1 LLEGDELESIHRHWD
16 FIHYFQSAEYS
27 QKFLKI
33 GYEQIGFAQAET
45 KSYENCYPFMYYL
58 EQGELYYKQALQSPL
73 SLQPILLFYGYI
85 HFIKAIVLTEDP
97 LYPET
102 TQVLAHGV
110 TSRKRKKQHYH
121 FLQDEVKVQKNGL
134 FSHFSTLVF
143 GAGHIIGEKLKME
156 DLLLQIPELEE
167 AFQVLLKRKTMIWF
181 NRENELVLDET
192 VLNNFNM
199 SQDLFK
205 QYLNEKL
212 TGTFRWTKEDTLHI
226 PRFSEQL
233 PIRWHLGSDRLCLP
247 SSRNEANM
255 LPELLIH
262 YAVLYNLSMIA
273 RYETEWWVELLK
285 NRTNEDYPIIRSFLN
300 VTTRKAPY
308 LLLNILKEKM

>member
-1 LLEGDELESIHRHWD
+1 MESKNQHWD

-27 QKFLKI
+27 QKFLKKC
-33 GYEQIGFAQAET
+33 YEKIGFHGADT
-45 KSYENCYPFMYYL
+45 KSYDNCYPFMYYL
-58 EQGELYYKQALQSPL
+58 EQGELYYKQALNSPI

-134 FSHFSTLVF
+134 FSHFSTRVF
-143 GAGHIIGEKLKME
+143 HVKHIIGEKLKME
-156 DLLLQIPELEE
+156 DLLVQLPELEE
-167 AFQVLLKRKTMIWF
+167 VFTILLNKPTMAWF
-181 NRENELVLDET
+181 NSRNELTLDESL
-192 VLNNFNM
+192 LNRFHM

-205 QYLNEKL
+205 QYIKEKIR
-212 TGTFRWTKEDTLHI
+212 GDVSWIAEDTI
-226 PRFSEQL
+226 TVPSSSEQL
-233 PIRWHLGSDRLCLP
+233 PFRWHMDKDLLALP
-247 SSRNEANM
+247 SIRNEAGSI
-255 LPELLIH
+255 PEVLLH
-262 YAVLYNLSMIA
+262 YAILYNLSMIA

-285 NRTNEDYPIIRSFLN
+285 NRTNEDYSIIRTFLK
-300 VTTRKAPY
+300 VTTQKAPY
-308 LLLNILKEKM
+308 LLLEILKRKM

>member
-1 LLEGDELESIHRHWD
+1 MESTQPYRD

-27 QKFLKI
+27 QKFLRRC
-33 GYEQIGFAQAET
+33 YEQTGFQQAET
-45 KSYENCYPFMYYL
+45 KSYDNCYPFMYYL

-85 HFIKAIVLTEDP
+85 HFIKAVVLTEDP

-134 FSHFSTLVF
+134 FSHFSSLIF
-143 GAGHIIGEKLKME
+143 DAKHIIGEKLKME
-156 DLLLQIPELEE
+156 DLLVQLPELEE
-167 AFQVLLKRKTMIWF
+167 VFQVLLKRDTMLWF
-181 NRENELVLDET
+181 NEKNELEINDEVLDRYH
-192 VLNNFNM
+192 M
-199 SQDLFK
+199 SRDLFTH
-205 QYLNEKL
+205 YLNEKL
-212 TGTFRWTKEDTLHI
+212 PPLAQWTKENILHVADM
-226 PRFSEQL
+226 SEQL
-233 PIRWHLGSDRLCLP
+233 PIRWDGNQNRLALP
-247 SSRNEANM
+247 ISRNEANGF
-255 LPELLIH
+255 PEVLIH

-285 NRTNEDYPIIRSFLN
+285 NRTNEDYPIIRSFLD

-308 LLLNILKEKM
+308 LLLDILKKKM

>member
-1 LLEGDELESIHRHWD
+1 MLEGDELESIHRHWD

-27 QKFLKI
+27 QKFLKN

-110 TSRKRKKQHYH
+110 TSRKRKKQQYH

-143 GAGHIIGEKLKME
+143 QAKHIIGEKLKME
-156 DLLLQIPELEE
+156 DLLVQIPELEE
-167 AFQVLLKRKTMIWF
+167 AFKVLLKRKTMLWF
-181 NRENELVLDET
+181 NPENELVLDES

-199 SQDLFK
+199 SKDLFK

-212 TGTFRWTKEDTLHI
+212 TGKNQWTKEDTLHI
-226 PRFSEQL
+226 PHISEQL
-233 PIRWHLGSDRLCLP
+233 PVRWHLGSDRLCLP
-247 SSRNEANM
+247 SIRNEANM

-300 VTTRKAPY
+300 VTTQKAPY
-308 LLLNILKEKM
+308 LLLDILKQKM